1 MTLATDILRD
11 AEGDLRLC
19 AGSLFQRL
27 AILEDRRRVSAYQ
40 RARPALPLS
49 LAAALGAVRG
59 ICRDTASE
67 TAIRDMHAL
76 AGASLSDLEAWLH
89 NSRFDADACA
99 AWFDRAEEAC
109 GIHRTEDGHFTA
121 DAFRCELYEIWY
133 SRQTR
138 AIEVVVRWRHG
149 LRTVETWSEDAV
161 EESAF
166 FCEGSQRYYASSA
179 FDAGQTVDGDTVCDT
194 WAELNGYWSG
204 SDGRWRDEDERD
216 EDDDDDTCP
225 IPSYHDADRQWSVE
239 TARLS
244 AVAYYGLEIEL
255 CFESAGDRLDYYE
268 ELDFPNADL
277 TAERDGSL
285 DDDQGL
291 EVITRPFTLPELRQ
305 HRNPLQQA
313 MEAADRYDVACP
325 SPLGYGVH
333 ITTNAQRLTSDH
345 RRRLVDATYDMRALT
360 EFVAGRKSNP
370 EYYSYN
376 KGCRGGEKYTAINER
391 SDGSFEF
398 RVFQGTPD
406 WQVLLSY
413 VEYVDALTEWTR
425 NPANPTQGPV
435 GQALFRAWTYATGRY
450 PALSRRFTTTL
461 TQEALACALP
471 SLSRAA

>member
-1 MTLATDILRD
+1 MTRATDILRD
-11 AEGDLRLC
+11 VEDRPLLRAAPLYR
-19 AGSLFQRL
+19 RL
-27 AILEDRRRVSAYQ
+27 ALLENRRRALGFLDGRPGVCPQLTRVLGALRPLCRNPNADAYTRDMRALTEQDPANIVQWLEDSGFD
-40 RARPALPLS
+40 S
-49 LAAALGAVRG
+49 
-59 ICRDTASE
+59 TAS
-67 TAIRDMHAL
+67 D
-76 AGASLSDLEAWLH
+76 
-89 NSRFDADACA
+89 
-99 AWFDRAEEAC
+99 AWFTTAEETC
-109 GIHRTEDGHFTA
+109 GIYRTEDGWFT
-121 DAFRCELYEIWY
+121 DRTFFCELHEVWY
-133 SRQTR
+133 SRRTQ
-138 AIEVVVRWRHG
+138 AHEVVVRWRNG
-149 LRTVETWSEDAV
+149 VRTTETWSDDAV
-161 EESAF
+161 EEAAF
-166 FCEGSQRYYASSA
+166 YCDGSQRYYASSA
-179 FDAGQTVDGDTVCDT
+179 FDAGRTADNDTVCEA
-194 WAELNGYWSG
+194 WAELNGYWS
-204 SDGRWRDEDERD
+204 DGDGYWRNDDPDDEDG
-216 EDDDDDTCP
+216 CP
-225 IPSYHDADRQWSVE
+225 IPSYHDANRLWSVE
-239 TARLS
+239 TARLA

-268 ELDFPNADL
+268 ELDFPTVDL

-285 DDDQGL
+285 DDDEGL

-305 HRNPLQQA
+305 HRNPLEQA
-313 MEAADRYDVACP
+313 MEAANRYDVACP
-325 SPLGYGVH
+325 SPSGYGVH

>member
-1 MTLATDILRD
+1 MTAAIQIFRHAEDGVRLR
-11 AEGDLRLC
+11 
-19 AGSLFQRL
+19 AGFLFERL
-27 AILEDRRRVSAYQ
+27 AILEDRRRAALLQ
-40 RARPALPLS
+40 RARPVLELS
-49 LAAALGAVRG
+49 LARALQAWRPISPDCAAGQYRADMVSVAGSTL
-59 ICRDTASE
+59 SE
-67 TAIRDMHAL
+67 
-76 AGASLSDLEAWLH
+76 LEAWLEA
-89 NSRFDADACA
+89 SGIDEDARFT
-99 AWFDRAEEAC
+99 WFTTAEETC
-109 GIHRTEDGHFTA
+109 GIYRTEDGWFT
-121 DAFRCELYEIWY
+121 DRAFFCELHEVWY
-133 SRQTR
+133 SRRTQ
-138 AIEVVVRWRHG
+138 AHEVVVRWRNG
-149 LRTVETWSEDAV
+149 VRTTETWSDDAV
-161 EESAF
+161 EEAAF
-166 FCEGSQRYYASSA
+166 YCDGSQRYYASSA
-179 FDAGQTVDGDTVCDT
+179 FDAGRTADNDTVCEA
-194 WAELNGYWSG
+194 WAELNGYWS
-204 SDGRWRDEDERD
+204 DGDGYWRNDDPDDEDG
-216 EDDDDDTCP
+216 CP
-225 IPSYHDADRQWSVE
+225 IPSYHDADRLWSVE
-239 TARLS
+239 TARLA

-268 ELDFPNADL
+268 ELDFPTADL

-285 DDDQGL
+285 DDDEGL

-325 SPLGYGVH
+325 SPSGYGVH

-425 NPANPTQGPV
+425 NPANPTRGPV
-435 GQALFRAWTYATGRY
+435 GQALFRAWVQSTGRY

>member
-1 MTLATDILRD
+1 MTRATQILCDVEDRPL
-11 AEGDLRLC
+11 LR
-19 AGSLFQRL
+19 AASLFVRL
-27 AILEDRRRVSAYQ
+27 ALFEDRRRAHGFLDG
-40 RARPALPLS
+40 RPDVCPHLMRV
-49 LAAALGAVRG
+49 LGALRPL
-59 ICRDTASE
+59 CRNLHADAYT
-67 TAIRDMHAL
+67 RDMRAL
-76 AGASLSDLEAWLH
+76 AEQDPADIVQWLQD
-89 NSRFDADACA
+89 SGFDADAIA
-99 AWFDRAEEAC
+99 AWFEQAESSLSLY
-109 GIHRTEDGHFTA
+109 RTEDGQFT
-121 DAFRCELYEIWY
+121 DRAFFCELHEVWY
-133 SRQTR
+133 SRRTQ
-138 AIEVVVRWRHG
+138 AHEVVVRWRNG
-149 LRTVETWSEDAV
+149 ARTTETWSDDAV
-161 EESAF
+161 EEAAF
-166 FCEGSQRYYASSA
+166 YCDGSQRYYASSA
-179 FDAGQTVDGDTVCDT
+179 FDAGRTADNDTVCEA
-194 WAELNGYWSG
+194 WAELNGYWS
-204 SDGRWRDEDERD
+204 DGDGYWRNDDPDDEDG
-216 EDDDDDTCP
+216 CP
-225 IPSYHDADRQWSVE
+225 IPNYHDANRLWSVE
-239 TARLS
+239 TARLA

-268 ELDFPNADL
+268 ELDFPTADL

-285 DDDQGL
+285 DDDEGL

-305 HRNPLQQA
+305 HRNPLEQA
-313 MEAADRYDVACP
+313 MEAANRYDVACP
-325 SPLGYGVH
+325 SPSGYGVH

-435 GQALFRAWTYATGRY
+435 GQALFRAWTYVTGRY

>member
-1 MTLATDILRD
+1 MRALTEQDPADIV
-11 AEGDLRLC
+11 
-19 AGSLFQRL
+19 Q
-27 AILEDRRRVSAYQ
+27 
-40 RARPALPLS
+40 
-49 LAAALGAVRG
+49 
-59 ICRDTASE
+59 
-67 TAIRDMHAL
+67 
-76 AGASLSDLEAWLH
+76 WLQD
-89 NSRFDADACA
+89 SGFDADAIA
-99 AWFDRAEEAC
+99 AWFEYAESSL
-109 GIHRTEDGHFTA
+109 GIYRTEDGHFT
-121 DAFRCELYEIWY
+121 DRAFFCELHEVWY
-133 SRQTR
+133 SRRTQ
-138 AIEVVVRWRHG
+138 AHEVVVRWRNG
-149 LRTVETWSEDAV
+149 VRTTETWSDDAV
-161 EESAF
+161 EEAAF
-166 FCEGSQRYYASSA
+166 YCDGSQRYYASSA
-179 FDAGQTVDGDTVCDT
+179 FDAGQTADNDTVCEA
-194 WAELNGYWSG
+194 WAELNSYWSDGDGYWRN
-204 SDGRWRDEDERD
+204 DDRYDDEDE
-216 EDDDDDTCP
+216 DDSP
-225 IPSYHDADRQWSVE
+225 IPSYHDADRLWSVE
-239 TARLS
+239 TARVA

-268 ELDFPNADL
+268 ELDFPTADL

-285 DDDQGL
+285 DDDEGL

-325 SPLGYGVH
+325 SPSGYGVH
-333 ITTNAQRLTSDH
+333 ITTNAQRLTADH

-376 KGCRGGEKYTAINER
+376 KGCRSGEKYTAINER

-425 NPANPTQGPV
+425 NPANPTQGSV
-435 GQALFRAWTYATGRY
+435 GQALFRGWTYATGRY